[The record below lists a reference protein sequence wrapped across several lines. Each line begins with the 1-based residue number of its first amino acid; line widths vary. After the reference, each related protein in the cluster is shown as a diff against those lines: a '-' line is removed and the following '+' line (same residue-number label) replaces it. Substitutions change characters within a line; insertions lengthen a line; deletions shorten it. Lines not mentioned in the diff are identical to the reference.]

1 MKSQNCPLGGG
12 AEKLTDMLSLQ
23 NWRVY
28 IPASAKAN
36 SWTEIAAGVLVYG
49 PSNSAPLGRV
59 YRINTS
65 PPLWGAS
72 VGSFNAA
79 GFTEMEQAQDWVM
92 QRIS

>member
-36 SWTEIAAGVLVYG
+36 SWTE
-49 PSNSAPLGRV
+49 
-59 YRINTS
+59 
-65 PPLWGAS
+65 
-72 VGSFNAA
+72 
-79 GFTEMEQAQDWVM
+79 MEQAQDWVM